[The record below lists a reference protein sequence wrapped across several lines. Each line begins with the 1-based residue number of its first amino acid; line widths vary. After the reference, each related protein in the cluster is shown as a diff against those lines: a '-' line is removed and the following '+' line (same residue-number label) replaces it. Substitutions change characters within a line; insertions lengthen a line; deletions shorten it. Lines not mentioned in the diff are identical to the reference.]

1 MVIAGE
7 IKYIKD
13 IILKIKKK
21 KKNFKLSNRGPIE
34 YILGI
39 KVEEQNNRY
48 IITQKSFY

>member
-21 KKNFKLSNRGPIE
+21 KKTSNYQI
-34 YILGI
+34 
-39 KVEEQNNRY
+39 VDQ
-48 IITQKSFY
+48 

>member
-21 KKNFKLSNRGPIE
+21 KKKLKI
-34 YILGI
+34 I
-39 KVEEQNNRY
+39 K
-48 IITQKSFY
+48 